1 MPKFAVTVNDN
12 GVRKRVVLDSATEP
26 TEADVLS
33 ALRGSAAEPSPQAPA
48 TIAEMRRREE
58 QGMVAALPEAQAAV
72 AVGSTAQLNQAVQ
85 DASKVGQQ
93 EGGFMAGL
101 REAFRG
107 SLPPL
112 EKQNS

>member
-33 ALRGSAAEPSPQAPA
+33 ALRGSTAEPSPQPPA

-58 QGMVAALPEAQAAV
+58 QEWLPRCLKLRLRLPSALPL
-72 AVGSTAQLNQAVQ
+72 S
-85 DASKVGQQ
+85 
-93 EGGFMAGL
+93 
-101 REAFRG
+101 
-107 SLPPL
+107 
-112 EKQNS
+112 